1 MRVLPGCIAFLSA
14 LLTTEFTTA
23 YPCVTIAGP
32 PHQNHFDFTQ
42 RFTSPEHNAPNTVMP
57 NANVWQLPLYMATC
71 YCPRGQIFR
80 ENYYTARTDLK
91 PGRKAVV
98 NGKQLQFYKLN
109 RNLQVAIELWVN
121 GYLNEYVPAPFS
133 SVSNEE
139 SYAKT
144 CQVGKEFGTGTKGR
158 IHLMIDH
165 PFVGES
171 TIAHTQLLNVFGDTN
186 PNATPTTPIAG
197 VTMTGRVTVP
207 QSCELAP
214 GQVTTIDFDNIQPN
228 TLAVPGAASPANSR
242 ERTFQITCTNISQGV
257 AINLSLESAANAH
270 FPNIFATQG
279 RTDLGIQIN
288 NNGRVISPLLPDATP
303 GSANIIPLTLNHAQQ
318 TAEFSIEAF
327 PVRTES
333 HVEPGPF
340 EGAATLKFD
349 FN

>member
-1 MRVLPGCIAFLSA
+1 
-14 LLTTEFTTA
+14 
-23 YPCVTIAGP
+23 
-32 PHQNHFDFTQ
+32 
-42 RFTSPEHNAPNTVMP
+42 
-57 NANVWQLPLYMATC
+57 
-71 YCPRGQIFR
+71 
-80 ENYYTARTDLK
+80 
-91 PGRKAVV
+91 
-98 NGKQLQFYKLN
+98 
-109 RNLQVAIELWVN
+109 
-121 GYLNEYVPAPFS
+121 
-133 SVSNEE
+133 
-139 SYAKT
+139 
-144 CQVGKEFGTGTKGR
+144 
-158 IHLMIDH
+158 MIDH